1 MEVEGIRCRALL
13 DTGAGSSYAS
23 ATMIER
29 LNKQPDHK
37 QYKRIEMMMTTTS
50 QRVETCKVK
59 ISNIKENFSLST
71 TLSKVDKGVLLTVP
85 NPRYTEM
92 ISCHQYLKGVIMD
105 DQDTKQ
111 ELPVHLILGA
121 SEYAKLKT
129 SSVLR
134 VGKPG
139 EPIAELTYY
148 GWTIMSPGA
157 ETSLS
162 SVYLTRSSSTDYEQ
176 FCSLDVLGLEDKP
189 AGDQQAVYSEFQ
201 EQLVRHPEGWYETG
215 LLWKAGH
222 TPLPNNHNGNLH

>member
-37 QYKRIEMMMTTTS
+37 QYKRIEMMMMTTTS

-59 ISNIKENFSLST
+59 ISNIKENFSLPT

-92 ISCHQYLKGVIMD
+92 ISCHQDLKGVIMD

-129 SSVLR
+129 SSVPR
-134 VGKPG
+134 VGKPS

-148 GWTIMSPGA
+148 GWNIM
-157 ETSLS
+157 
-162 SVYLTRSSSTDYEQ
+162 
-176 FCSLDVLGLEDKP
+176 C
-189 AGDQQAVYSEFQ
+189 
-201 EQLVRHPEGWYETG
+201 
-215 LLWKAGH
+215 
-222 TPLPNNHNGNLH
+222 